1 MLHLKKLKIILKYKY
16 LFFIL
21 LILLSLLRSNIK
33 PSSKYYITENNFNG
47 IITEYTL
54 KKDYITFILKGKE
67 KIKCNY
73 YLKEG
78 EIININYGDVI
89 ILTGDLKEPTN
100 NTIPNIFNYKK
111 YLKNNNIN
119 YILTVDK
126 ISEIKKTNNIL
137 YKIKNLITDRINSI
151 DDTGYLNTF
160 ILGNKNYIDD
170 DVYNKY
176 QMNGVLHIFSISG
189 MHVSILASIIL
200 FILNKINKNKYNILI
215 VILFLF
221 FYLILTNYQA
231 SITRSI
237 VFYSLLNIFKIKK
250 INIDTKDT
258 LLLSISLILLV
269 YPKFINNI
277 GFLYSSIISFSLIY
291 YKNKFNKSY
300 LTNILIISTI
310 SFLVSLPITASI
322 NYKINLL
329 GIIINLFFV
338 PLVSFILYPLSLLTF
353 IIPSFYSIFNLI
365 IRITELVSNYV
376 SNITIFNIVIP
387 KLNMFTIIIYYLILY
402 LSLSKN
408 KYYFILLVLLII
420 ITKNINIID
429 SNYYIYYLDVK
440 QGDMILLKYKDN
452 VTVIDSGPGNFYN
465 NTSNIQNYIK
475 FFNSLGITHIKQ
487 LIFTH
492 GDYDHMGE
500 AINLVNNFKVEKVI
514 FNCGEFNDLEK
525 ELIKVLDKKKIPY
538 YSCIKELNIDNN
550 KLYFLNNKLYD
561 NENDNSSVI
570 YTELNNHKF
579 LFMGD
584 VSVEVEAD
592 LIEKYNLKDIDVLKV
607 GHHGSK
613 TSSGKAFIDEM
624 NPKYSII
631 SVGKNNLYGHP
642 NKEVLENLKDSKI
655 YRTDKDGSVMFK
667 IKNNKL
673 KIETCS
679 S

>member
-1 MLHLKKLKIILKYKY
+1 MLHLKKLNIILKYKY

-54 KKDYITFILKGKE
+54 KKDYITFILKGKK

-73 YLKEG
+73 YLKEK

-300 LTNILIISTI
+300 LKNILIISTI

-679 S
+679 P

>member
-679 S
+679 P